1 MPDPKGLA
9 LIIGGGKGKGP
20 AAGGESEGDDAPPDA
35 KVEAMRRLAD
45 ALDGGDFEAA
55 AAAFSDAY
63 HACSMGEEETEDE
76 PMPEMPE
83 DPAEY
88 D

>member
-20 AAGGESEGDDAPPDA
+20 AAGGESEGEEEPSAE
-35 KVEAMRRLAD
+35 VEAMRRFRE
-45 ALDGGDFEAA
+45 ALDSGDDEAA
-55 AAAFSDAY
+55 AMAFKDAY
-63 HACSMGEEETEDE
+63 RACSMGEEETEDE